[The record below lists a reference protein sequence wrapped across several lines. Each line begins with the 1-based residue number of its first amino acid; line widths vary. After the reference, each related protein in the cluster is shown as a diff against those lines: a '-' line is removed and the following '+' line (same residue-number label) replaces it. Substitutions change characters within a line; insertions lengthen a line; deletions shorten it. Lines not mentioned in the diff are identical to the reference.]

1 MSIAPLLPCNAE
13 RLVDVLALAVDWVV
27 VSSFRANG
35 GSGSKTRTWAV
46 ELYRQHGYA
55 DYLRDGDKHM
65 QATVEILCRILGS
78 ERMRLGKD
86 GFDHVCRELGVDNHA
101 LE

>member
-1 MSIAPLLPCNAE
+1 
-13 RLVDVLALAVDWVV
+13 
-27 VSSFRANG
+27 
-35 GSGSKTRTWAV
+35 
-46 ELYRQHGYA
+46 
-55 DYLRDGDKHM
+55 M